1 MRPCVELGIRTMH
14 IGHSPNRAVGCSRG
28 SSLRI
33 SFIFLERYH
42 TPFEIDC
49 RRCYVPVVDGVI
61 WQALVFL
68 IELLLCW
75 SRSCLVPFLRL
86 FPRNYTPFKIDCR
99 RCYVPVVDRVIWQAL
114 VFLVELLLCWS
125 RSCLVPFLRLFPHN
139 CCHYPL
145 VNLLRSLISISF
157 IFAMSDKNSSL
168 LDAVMEHVICFL
180 SPVDA
185 FALGE
190 VFVGCR
196 QFLYRSLNNSLAAVL
211 DSGNTVFRTGSDP
224 LQSFT
229 SLARSLPPR
238 SVCIRYV

>member
-1 MRPCVELGIRTMH
+1 MLAKLSRAGAGAGVGAGAGSGAELV
-14 IGHSPNRAVGCSRG
+14 SYRG
-28 SSLRI
+28 SL
-33 SFIFLERYH
+33 IFFH
-42 TPFEIDC
+42 IF
-49 RRCYVPVVDGVI
+49 
-61 WQALVFL
+61 
-68 IELLLCW
+68 
-75 SRSCLVPFLRL
+75 
-86 FPRNYTPFKIDCR
+86 
-99 RCYVPVVDRVIWQAL
+99 
-114 VFLVELLLCWS
+114 
-125 RSCLVPFLRLFPHN
+125 
-139 CCHYPL
+139 
-145 VNLLRSLISISF
+145 RSLISISF

-168 LDAVMEHVICFL
+168 LDTVMEHVICFL

-229 SLARSLPPR
+229 SLAKSLPPR